1 MTADNLV
8 SPTILVFDSGV
19 GGLSIYQEVRQ
30 LLPGCRYVYASDNQ
44 AFPYGTKKENEVVAR
59 VSQVLQSLMRRYA
72 PNLLVVACN
81 TASTVA
87 LPKIRDRINIP
98 VVGVVPAIKPAASL
112 SRTKVLGLLA
122 TPGTVRRAYTQS
134 LIDEFASDCR
144 VIRVGSSELVE
155 LAEDKLRGKS
165 PDLAK
170 IRDITSPLF
179 DSELAP
185 GLDTVVLGC
194 THFPLLREEL
204 EIVAPRKVMWVDSGR
219 AIAERVCSL
228 LAGGK
233 TEFTENSHADSNRA
247 VFTAPGPDAASLDSV
262 LRAMGFLE
270 VEFLLVGHDP
280 R

>member
-1 MTADNLV
+1 MPADSLIP
-8 SPTILVFDSGV
+8 PTILIFDSGV

-44 AFPYGTKKENEVVAR
+44 AFPYGTKEENEVVTR
-59 VSQVLQSLMRRYA
+59 VGQVLLGLMERYS

-87 LPKIRDRINIP
+87 LPKIRNRIDIP
-98 VVGVVPAIKPAASL
+98 VVGVVPAIKPAANL
-112 SRTKVLGLLA
+112 SRTKVFGLLA
-122 TPGTVRRAYTQS
+122 TPATVRRAYTQS

-155 LAEDKLRGKS
+155 LAEDKLRGK
-165 PDLAK
+165 PLDLAR

-179 DSELAP
+179 NSELAS

-194 THFPLLREEL
+194 THFPLLKEEL
-204 EIVAPRKVMWVDSGR
+204 EMVAPRQVMWVDSGR
-219 AIAERVCSL
+219 AIADRVRSL
-228 LAGGK
+228 LADSK
-233 TEFTENSHADSNRA
+233 TEFTEDSHAVSNRA

-262 LRAMGFLE
+262 LKAMGLME
-270 VEFLLVGHDP
+270 VEYLRVGGGS
-280 R
+280 